1 MFFTT
6 DLVSRFS
13 ETLST
18 SKNTFLSLD
27 DSISSFVYSD
37 SKDLLSQRS
46 VLFDSI
52 DPERRP
58 VLLFNQ
64 DSTEFI
70 VNLLACWLSRRP
82 VVPVC
87 LPSKKRIDFI
97 NHIVEQTGAMIYTID
112 KNHSQVFK
120 LRSNTS
126 SLLSDLAEVTD
137 NSFTSVSSSY
147 SVDSKPLYPPTT
159 AVIQFS
165 SGSTGTPK
173 GVLITA
179 SNIAAS
185 LDLMSGIWNISAL
198 SRFYSWLPLYH
209 DLGFIFGILLPLM
222 NGCCSYIISSADFAK
237 KPSVWM
243 THLSSLSISH
253 TAGSTS
259 GYAMA
264 SLQNY
269 PDSISLRTCE
279 YCMIA
284 AEHISS
290 NVVSKFLAIA
300 CPLGLPSTSLSAA
313 YGLAESTLAV
323 TGDRIADSLYT
334 LAFDQSSLN
343 AGRAELS
350 SCGRTLVSSGYPLP
364 DMRISIRDNQFL
376 LPPGA
381 IGEVVI
387 EGPTVMYGYLGD
399 SDSSQ
404 LTELYSGD
412 LGFIFNDHLFI
423 TGRKKELIIINGKN
437 IYPEDL
443 ESAVKFEL
451 DLLSNSTSVCFSIKD
466 DDFLDAIVFVAE
478 LDRHATVSDPSKVF
492 DKINQVIID
501 LSGRTCF
508 DIVLVQRAQIPKTTS
523 GKLQRLKARD
533 LYLSNQLKV
542 IYSFKSYL
550 SNSSPPTTGLLDSDQ
565 LISWLKDY
573 ELKHNEPV
581 LRFARGQIF
590 LSLDSLGSSEL
601 KNYIQSTTGVL
612 LEDTFIWEFDTV
624 EKLLN
629 HVLSEAN

>member
-6 DLVSRFS
+6 DLVSRYA
-13 ETLST
+13 ENLST

-27 DSISSFVYSD
+27 DSISSFIYSD

-46 VLFDSI
+46 ALFDSI

-64 DSTEFI
+64 DSKEFI
-70 VNLLACWLSRRP
+70 INLLACWLSKRP

-97 NHIVEQTGAMIYTID
+97 NHIVDQTGAMIYTID

-137 NSFTSVSSSY
+137 HSSTAVSSSY
-147 SVDSKPLYPPTT
+147 SFNSKPLYPPTT

-179 SNIAAS
+179 SNMAAS
-185 LDLMSGIWNISAL
+185 LDLMSGIWNISAR
-198 SRFYSWLPLYH
+198 SSFYSWLPLYH

-222 NGCCSYIISSADFAK
+222 NGCCSYIVSSADFAK
-237 KPSVWM
+237 KPSVWLN
-243 THLSSLSISH
+243 HLSTLSISH

-269 PDSISLRTCE
+269 ADSISLRACE

-290 NVVSKFLAIA
+290 SVVSKFLAIA
-300 CPLGLPSTSLSAA
+300 RPLGLPSTSLSAA

-323 TGDRIADSLYT
+323 TGDRIADSLFT
-334 LAFDQSSLN
+334 LAFDPSSLN
-343 AGRAELS
+343 EGRAIPS
-350 SCGRTLVSSGYPLP
+350 SNGRALVSSGYSLP
-364 DMRISIRDNQFL
+364 DTRISIRDNQSL
-376 LPPGA
+376 LPPGT

-387 EGPTVMYGYLGD
+387 EGPTVMHGYLGD

-404 LTELYSGD
+404 LTELYTGD
-412 LGFIFNDHLFI
+412 LGFLFNNHLFI

-443 ESAVKFEL
+443 ESAVKCEL
-451 DLLSNSTSVCFSIKD
+451 DVLSHSTCVCFSIAND
-466 DDFLDAIVFVAE
+466 DCLDAIVFVAE
-478 LDRHATVSDPSKVF
+478 LDRHTTVSDPSKVF
-492 DKINQVIID
+492 DKINQIITD
-501 LSGRTCF
+501 LSGRSCD

-523 GKLQRLKARD
+523 GKLQRLKTRD
-533 LYLSNQLKV
+533 HYLSNQLKV
-542 IYSFKSYL
+542 IHSFKFYL
-550 SNSSPPTTGLLDSDQ
+550 ANSSPSTTVLLTSDQ

-581 LRFARGQIF
+581 LRSARGQLF

-601 KNYIQSTTGVL
+601 KNYIQATTGVL